1 MNRPKQRKKNT
12 HTQETGRGKGRQM
25 CLCVVL
31 NQRCLRS
38 CSNSSPSLTRFGASG
53 EDSQGVARS
62 NLGEFVRYRVY
73 GGRVVVGKG
82 RRRERGW
89 LGEA

>member
-1 MNRPKQRKKNT
+1 MFVY
-12 HTQETGRGKGRQM
+12 
-25 CLCVVL
+25 VVL

-53 EDSQGVARS
+53 EDSQGGSLESRGVRALPR
-62 NLGEFVRYRVY
+62 LWRTRCGGEGKMG
-73 GGRVVVGKG
+73 GGRGK
-82 RRRERGW
+82 